1 MNGSAVPAAVTQEAR
16 LTPIPG
22 VGIFALGGRGAFC
35 RLRRREK
42 CCRAAAG
49 EMHAAACG
57 DAPLPGR
64 GAKGGTGHP
73 DLRPGF
79 LYPLLR
85 LPLTFRSAALPFGH
99 AANVRGPQL
108 KPRYN
113 PERFDT
119 VWGWL
124 AFGFALGFRANKCAA
139 AGSGRTDRTACVIYP
154 DCTCRAGCPHPAAP
168 LACVGLQ
175 RRIGAFFACCVK
187 DAGTAGGFVLYF
199 GGRMAPA
206 LRRRKG

>member
-1 MNGSAVPAAVTQEAR
+1 MHKNTSRSTDMQSGMEKVFLPPRERVNGSAVPAAVTQEAR

-108 KPRYN
+108 KPRYHRR
-113 PERFDT
+113 RFDA
-119 VWGWL
+119 VLGWL
-124 AFGFALGFRANKCAA
+124 RARFPRISMRGSGFRSD
-139 AGSGRTDRTACVIYP
+139 G
-154 DCTCRAGCPHPAAP
+154 
-168 LACVGLQ
+168 
-175 RRIGAFFACCVK
+175 
-187 DAGTAGGFVLYF
+187 
-199 GGRMAPA
+199 
-206 LRRRKG
+206 

>member
-108 KPRYN
+108 KPRYHRR
-113 PERFDT
+113 RFDA
-119 VWGWL
+119 VLGWL
-124 AFGFALGFRANKCAA
+124 RARFPRISVRGSGAKEDKRLSGMFCIALLKRFRA
-139 AGSGRTDRTACVIYP
+139 TED
-154 DCTCRAGCPHPAAP
+154 
-168 LACVGLQ
+168 
-175 RRIGAFFACCVK
+175 
-187 DAGTAGGFVLYF
+187 
-199 GGRMAPA
+199 
-206 LRRRKG
+206 

>member
-85 LPLTFRSAALPFGH
+85 LPLTFRSAAQRSF
-99 AANVRGPQL
+99 AAKKRGPQL
-108 KPRYN
+108 RPLSC
-113 PERFDT
+113 PGRFNA

-124 AFGFALGFRANKCAA
+124 RARFPRITVR
-139 AGSGRTDRTACVIYP
+139 GSGVTGYNWLLGTLR
-154 DCTCRAGCPHPAAP
+154 RAGCSAPPSLTVCTGVSPA
-168 LACVGLQ
+168 
-175 RRIGAFFACCVK
+175 
-187 DAGTAGGFVLYF
+187 
-199 GGRMAPA
+199 
-206 LRRRKG
+206 RRRLPLRGNFTGR

>member
-1 MNGSAVPAAVTQEAR
+1 MQSGMEKVFLPPRERVNGSAVPAAVTQEAR

-35 RLRRREK
+35 RLRRREG

-49 EMHAAACG
+49 A
-57 DAPLPGR
+57 LQ
-64 GAKGGTGHP
+64 KGGTGHP

-99 AANVRGPQL
+99 AAKARGTQL
-108 KPRYN
+108 RLLYH
-113 PERFDT
+113 RRLFCA

-124 AFGFALGFRANKCAA
+124 AFGGALGFRA
-139 AGSGRTDRTACVIYP
+139 
-154 DCTCRAGCPHPAAP
+154 
-168 LACVGLQ
+168 
-175 RRIGAFFACCVK
+175 
-187 DAGTAGGFVLYF
+187 
-199 GGRMAPA
+199 
-206 LRRRKG
+206 

>member
-1 MNGSAVPAAVTQEAR
+1 MQSEMEKVFLPPRERVNGSAVPAAQTQEAR

-35 RLRRREK
+35 RLRRREG

-79 LYPLLR
+79 GRSPLNLI
-85 LPLTFRSAALPFGH
+85 PAP
-99 AANVRGPQL
+99 
-108 KPRYN
+108 
-113 PERFDT
+113 
-119 VWGWL
+119 
-124 AFGFALGFRANKCAA
+124 CA
-139 AGSGRTDRTACVIYP
+139 D
-154 DCTCRAGCPHPAAP
+154 
-168 LACVGLQ
+168 
-175 RRIGAFFACCVK
+175 
-187 DAGTAGGFVLYF
+187 
-199 GGRMAPA
+199 
-206 LRRRKG
+206 